1 MLTAVS
7 RKVTEQTTNCP
18 PAAVGSAP
26 AATITQRVFHALL
39 HPPRQSRPVSA
50 LIVVLVTAIIA
61 WIYTAS
67 EGGFSRQAFYI
78 IPMILA
84 VSWLGLWWGISIALV
99 SAVVRFYGAVNF
111 EGVSIANSEDF
122 YAALANRLSLLLVN
136 IVIILILHQLY
147 ELNRELERRVQTRTA
162 ALRQAVEARERLQAD
177 LAEAGIRERG
187 AIGRD
192 LHDGLGQHLTATAL
206 AARVLSNRLAARS
219 DPLAADARAVERLV
233 QAGIEQTRHI
243 ARGILLESIRP
254 EDLVPELEE
263 LAGQASHEHH
273 LPCSVFADGETSR
286 LDGRTATH
294 LFYIAREAVRNT
306 LRHSRA
312 KKLSIHV
319 QIQRTLATL
328 LVTDDGCGI
337 PPEAAA
343 RGVGLQIMAQRA
355 ELIGGRLTISPAP
368 DGGTRIDCRVPLSA
382 PA

>member
-1 MLTAVS
+1 MSDHTPN
-7 RKVTEQTTNCP
+7 RP
-18 PAAVGSAP
+18 PPSSAKLP
-26 AATITQRVFHALL
+26 VPTITQRVFQALL
-39 HPPRQSRPVSA
+39 HPPRQSRLVSA
-50 LIVVLVTAIIA
+50 LIVLSVTAAIA
-61 WIYTAS
+61 WIYVAS

-84 VSWLGLWWGISIALV
+84 VSWLGLWWGLSIAIL
-99 SAVVRFYGAVNF
+99 SSVVRFYGDVHF
-111 EGVSIANSEDF
+111 GGVTIAHNEAF
-122 YAALANRLSLLLVN
+122 YSVMANRLSLLLVN
-136 IVIILILHQLY
+136 FVVIIVLHQLY
-147 ELNRELERRVQTRTA
+147 ELNRELEQRVQTRTA
-162 ALRQAVEARERLQAD
+162 ALRQAVEARERLQTD

-206 AARVLSNRLAARS
+206 AARVLSNRLASRS

-233 QAGIEQTRHI
+233 QTGIEQTRHI
-243 ARGILLESIRP
+243 ARGILLESVRP

-263 LAGQASHEHH
+263 LADQASHEHH
-273 LPCSVFADGETSR
+273 LPCSVHADGETSR
-286 LDGRTATH
+286 LDTRTATH
-294 LFYIAREAVRNT
+294 LFYIAREAIRNT

-328 LVTDDGCGI
+328 LITDDGCGI
-337 PPEAAA
+337 PPEAAV

-368 DGGTRIDCRVPLSA
+368 EGGTRVDCRVPLSS